1 MSTKSDINK
10 HDWFINIF
18 PKNIRPFL
26 YLARIDRS
34 LPMLLLF
41 LPTLWGLLA
50 GAFYSQTPLIDTVC
64 YVLLFL
70 FGSIVMRGAGCT
82 WNDITDVDF
91 DKQVARTKTRP
102 IASGAITK
110 KSAFIFLIIQLLLG
124 ASVLLFLPMWS
135 IILAFC
141 AMIPVIIYPFMKRFT
156 YYPQAWLGITFNWGI
171 WVGWFVFANDNLIVP
186 LLLHIAG
193 WFMTMA
199 YDTIYAHQDKDDDIL
214 IGVKSTALKFG
225 NKTKPLVSIFYI
237 IVIAIFIKIKY
248 ILSMGNV
255 SFIPIFIT
263 AIYFVY
269 LVVKLNINDSN
280 NCLKVF
286 KQNSYCE
293 MILVLTFIIY

>member
-10 HDWFINIF
+10 NDWFINIF

-26 YLARIDRS
+26 YLARIDR
-34 LPMLLLF
+34 PVGWLLLF
-41 LPTLWGLLA
+41 IPTIWGLLA
-50 GAFYSQTPLIDTVC
+50 GSYYTQTPFIDTIC
-64 YVLLFL
+64 YIALFM

-82 WNDITDVDF
+82 WNDITDVNF

-102 IASGAITK
+102 IANGDITK

-124 ASVLLFLPMWS
+124 ASVLLFLPKMS
-135 IILAFC
+135 VILAFC
-141 AMIPVIIYPFMKRFT
+141 AMIPVVIYPFMKRFT
-156 YYPQAWLGITFNWGI
+156 YYPQVWLGLTFNWGV
-171 WVGWFVFANDNLIVP
+171 WVGWFVFAEGNIIVP
-186 LLLHIAG
+186 ILLHIAG
-193 WFMTMA
+193 LFLTLA

-248 ILSMGNV
+248 ILSMGNIAL
-255 SFIPIFIT
+255 IPVFIT
-263 AIYFVY
+263 AIYFIY
-269 LVVKLNINDSN
+269 LVAKLNINDSN
-280 NCLKVF
+280 NCLSTF